1 MSPPEPAAATEW
13 IARALER
20 HEGPLLRYVTSLTG
34 DAEQARDVVQDTFLR
49 LCRQPPGTVEGHL
62 AQWLFTVARHRTLD
76 LLRQGNRMT
85 PLTEL
90 DLTTREAP
98 APSPASAA
106 ETQDALRTMLALLRG
121 LPRDQQEVVR
131 LKFQGQL
138 SYQEIAAVTALP
150 EGTVGYL
157 LHTALKTLRQR
168 MARLETRPDDTVRP
182 ASA

>member
-1 MSPPEPAAATEW
+1 M
-13 IARALER
+13 ALDR

-49 LCRQPPGTVEGHL
+49 LCQQKPEAVDGHL
-62 AQWLFTVARHRTLD
+62 APWLFTVARHRTLD
-76 LLRQGNRMT
+76 LLRKESRMT

-98 APSPASAA
+98 APSPASSA
-106 ETQDALRTMLALLRG
+106 ETRDTTRALMSLLRG

-168 MARLETRPDDTVRP
+168 LANLEALPGERTRP